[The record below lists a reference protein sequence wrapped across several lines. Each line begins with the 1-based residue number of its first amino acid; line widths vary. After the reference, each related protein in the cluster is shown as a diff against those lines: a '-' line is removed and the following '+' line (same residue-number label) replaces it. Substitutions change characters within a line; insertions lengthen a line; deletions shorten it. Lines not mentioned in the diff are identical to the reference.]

1 MHAAARVGEATL
13 ITSSSRLARALAQD
27 YHADQRRHGRAVWSM
42 PAILPW
48 PAFLRRCWRER
59 LLSGS
64 AGPTLLAPDQ
74 ELAVWEQ
81 VIAESAEGLG
91 LLRVPETA
99 ARAME
104 AWALAPGWALSGAGP
119 RHMSDD

>member
-1 MHAAARVGEATL
+1 MQAAARVGEATL
-13 ITSSSRLARALAQD
+13 ITSSRRLARSLAQD
-27 YHADQRRHGRAVWSM
+27 YHADQRRHGRSVWSM

-48 PAFLRRCWRER
+48 LAFLRRCWRER

-81 VIAESAEGLG
+81 VIAESPEGLG
-91 LLRVPETA
+91 LLRPG
-99 ARAME
+99 ARSLQPCDLDQLQRTGRRRRLPARPV
-104 AWALAPGWALSGAGP
+104 A
-119 RHMSDD
+119 R